1 MQARHGPEEA
11 EPSTQIRALLI
22 EDDDEVARTVCD
34 HLLARNIGVDRAPDL
49 AKGRERLQSG
59 RYAALI
65 LDLVLPDGDGLE
77 FLARLRRTDSD
88 LPVLVLTARD
98 GIHDR
103 ITGFER
109 GADDYLCK
117 PFDVSEL
124 AARLHAI
131 LRRTHASR
139 RNVLQYA
146 DLRLNLVTRVAQRG
160 EIEVTLSGREVSLLA
175 FLMRNPGKVLRRAQ
189 IVEAVW
195 GDEIE
200 DDKNILNVY
209 VNFLRNKLEPHGIP
223 RMIQTVRGVGYALT
237 NRPGELVT

>member
-1 MQARHGPEEA
+1 M
-11 EPSTQIRALLI
+11 QIRRDTEEPERSARIRTLLI

-34 HLLARNIGVDRAPDL
+34 HLRARSIGVDRAHNL
-49 AKGRERLQSG
+49 ANGYQRLQSG
-59 RYAALI
+59 QYAALI

-77 FLARLRRTDSD
+77 FLTRVRMTDSD

-103 ITGFER
+103 VTGLER

-124 AARLHAI
+124 AARLLAI
-131 LRRTHASR
+131 LRRTHANQRSI
-139 RNVLQYA
+139 LEYA
-146 DLRLNLVTRVAQRG
+146 DLRLDLVTRVAQRG
-160 EIEVTLSGREVSLLA
+160 DVEVTLSGREVSLLA
-175 FLMRNPGKVLRRAQ
+175 FLLRNPGRVLKRAR
-189 IVEAVW
+189 IVGAVW

-209 VNFLRNKLEPHGIP
+209 VNFLRNKLEPPGAP
-223 RMIQTVRGVGYALT
+223 RLIQTVRGVGYALSD
-237 NRPGELVT
+237 RPVDVIT